1 MELTPSGSSSSSAVF
16 AQQGTIDWT
25 KLSSS
30 TFSATV
36 SILGRLSANGLEPLT
51 VAVAQAMFLQ
61 IPIGPHGEKA
71 LRNSMSTLK
80 SFSSFGQVLWF
91 GVGVRNILH
100 SLVQTSQGAA
110 SVALAACLTETH
122 SAEFSASVFY
132 EIAKLMGNPAELSP
146 SFQQWEQYVRVCS
159 GIFADTHFAHRVAQV
174 ARLAGLVPNEYW
186 TASNITQP
194 RSLADLIILLGRVKT
209 GQLESIDVVGS
220 GLECCWV
227 ACYCDFLLGLRVMT
241 SGNTGEVI
249 SQNYDPTKD
258 QAQVFVCF
266 TSYSTSGIIKRS
278 QTIDINPIDFLNS
291 WAQDGHPEGSG
302 LLDTKHPLDQVIR
315 GAFCHATEQVLTDTT
330 NTRHVTFANVLAVS
344 GWVYFALARESRYSS
359 PEQFVNEATGILPEL
374 AALKTTALPL
384 VASMRRDIEEA
395 SASVHATPAFE
406 PDYEGRRGP
415 SLFEL
420 RNLSVG
426 CSGRFELDQRVV
438 EWFLKKVFDN
448 IGEPCSCEY
457 HHCCLFS
464 QSFSYMTPIVLAHLL
479 IGVIC
484 DDSLHLSTQGVVSL
498 HKILERSLSVREFL
512 SISGDCK
519 PTEFARRVPD
529 PFIRLQRV
537 LSLFSGRV
545 VQHRRGASAISSDGL
560 YCYFDILRQ
569 PVSSFQDAA
578 RIHVGRGSIRSNS
591 RPYTFVRDQEKGRL
605 QPESGISTMSE
616 NLECRA
622 LVDEGVML
630 RFWYER
636 WDAESPNPR
645 KRDSLNPNATLKEGW
660 KGDRGPWPDLTDVR
674 RHQDDN
680 LAYESFGLHS
690 LFSCLEE

>member
-1 MELTPSGSSSSSAVF
+1 MF

-36 SILGRLSANGLEPLT
+36 SILGRLSAHGLEPLT

-71 LRNSMSTLK
+71 LRNSMLTLK
-80 SFSSFGQVLWF
+80 SLSSFGQVLWF
-91 GVGVRNILH
+91 GVGVRHILH
-100 SLVQTSQGAA
+100 TLVQTSQGAA

-132 EIAKLMGNPAELSP
+132 EIAKLMGSPAELSP

-159 GIFADTHFAHRVAQV
+159 GIFADTHFAHRVAKL
-174 ARLAGLVPNEYW
+174 ARLAGLDLNKDW
-186 TASNITQP
+186 NASQITEP

-209 GQLESIDVVGS
+209 GQLESINVAGS

-249 SQNYDPTKD
+249 SQNYDQIKD

-266 TSYSTSGIIKRS
+266 ASYPTSGIIKRS
-278 QTIDINPIDFLNS
+278 QTISINPIEFLHS
-291 WAQDGHPEGSG
+291 WAQDGHPEASG
-302 LLDTKHPLDQVIR
+302 LLDTKYPLDQVIR
-315 GAFCHATEQVLTDTT
+315 GVFCHATEDVLTDTT
-330 NTRHVTFANVLAVS
+330 NTRHVAFANVLAVS
-344 GWVYFALARESRYSS
+344 GWVYFALAKESRYSS

-374 AALKTTALPL
+374 APLKSTALRL
-384 VASMRRDIEEA
+384 IVSMRRDIEEA
-395 SASVHATPAFE
+395 SASVHAVPAFE

-415 SLFEL
+415 SSFEL
-420 RNLSVG
+420 LNLSGG
-426 CSGRFELDQRVV
+426 CSGRFELDHRVV
-438 EWFLKKVFDN
+438 EWFAKKVFDN
-448 IGEPCSCEY
+448 IGESCSCEY
-457 HHCCLFS
+457 FHCCLFS
-464 QSFSYMTPIVLAHLL
+464 QRPSYMTPIVLAHLL

-484 DDSLHLSTQGVVSL
+484 DDSLHLSRQGVLSL
-498 HKILERSLSVREFL
+498 LEIVQPSSHRNWREDGMHMSVGDFL
-512 SISGDCK
+512 SISGDWK
-519 PTEFARRVPD
+519 PEALVGTVPD

-537 LSLFSGRV
+537 LSLFSGRE
-545 VQHRRGASAISSDGL
+545 VQHRPGASAISSDGL

-578 RIHVGRGSIRSNS
+578 RIHVGRGSIRLNN
-591 RPYTFVRDQEKGRL
+591 RPYTFVRDQEEGRL
-605 QPESGISTMSE
+605 QPGSRISTMPE

-622 LVDEGVML
+622 LVDEGVTL

-636 WDAESPNPR
+636 WDAESPNPQE
-645 KRDSLNPNATLKEGW
+645 RDSLNPNASLKGGW
-660 KGDRGPWPDLTDVR
+660 KGDRGPWPGVR
-674 RHQDDN
+674 TPGSHRPP
-680 LAYESFGLHS
+680 LPRR
-690 LFSCLEE
+690 